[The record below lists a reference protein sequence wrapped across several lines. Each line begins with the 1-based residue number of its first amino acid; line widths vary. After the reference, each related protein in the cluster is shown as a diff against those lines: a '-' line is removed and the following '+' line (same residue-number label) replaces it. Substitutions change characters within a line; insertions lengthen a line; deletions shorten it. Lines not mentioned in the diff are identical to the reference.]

1 MQFVG
6 PKMTLDFSNIIHR
19 LSIST
24 CCTSSPSRYRLHC
37 TSFSTY
43 LMQVYTGASREPH
56 NALQCAL
63 WRGAGPPCGIYIL
76 RCWAHWF
83 GFDYLCGIYFVFWC
97 LCCLLA
103 SDASPKNGKEIPCT
117 QTWMDD
123 GQLSQKV
130 RDENNVYHGTPE
142 MFSLK
147 KAYSR

>member
-1 MQFVG
+1 MQLVG

-24 CCTSSPSRYRLHC
+24 CSTSSPSRYRLHC

-83 GFDYLCGIYFVFWC
+83 GFDYLCEYISYFDVCAAFWP
-97 LCCLLA
+97 LTPRPRTA
-103 SDASPKNGKEIPCT
+103 RKYHVPRHG
-117 QTWMDD
+117 WMMDN
-123 GQLSQKV
+123 SHKKC
-130 RDENNVYHGTPE
+130 E
-142 MFSLK
+142 MKIMNIMVHRRCFL
-147 KAYSR
+147 